1 MIIEGTWWENEA
13 DETFKSTRVQRKDRR
28 YGFMPLPCATDEL
41 AQERAKNYA
50 DEDKNCYTLIDAL
63 NSVGFVN
70 NKISSDR
77 KAIAMDFLQFCN
89 TSESLSE
96 FTTITD
102 TTKALKYTLTEQDL
116 AKVSTF
122 GKSIID
128 MQNRADIVNQ
138 YDSNDFFR
146 LNEST
151 FISWQ
156 GKYTSMIDGKPQ
168 KNAFDQLKK
177 VSAQTYLDGMF
188 KYWKDEAWIK
198 LATGK

>member
-1 MIIEGTWWENEA
+1 
-13 DETFKSTRVQRKDRR
+13 
-28 YGFMPLPCATDEL
+28 
-41 AQERAKNYA
+41 
-50 DEDKNCYTLIDAL
+50 
-63 NSVGFVN
+63 
-70 NKISSDR
+70 
-77 KAIAMDFLQFCN
+77 
-89 TSESLSE
+89 
-96 FTTITD
+96 
-102 TTKALKYTLTEQDL
+102 
-116 AKVSTF
+116 
-122 GKSIID
+122 